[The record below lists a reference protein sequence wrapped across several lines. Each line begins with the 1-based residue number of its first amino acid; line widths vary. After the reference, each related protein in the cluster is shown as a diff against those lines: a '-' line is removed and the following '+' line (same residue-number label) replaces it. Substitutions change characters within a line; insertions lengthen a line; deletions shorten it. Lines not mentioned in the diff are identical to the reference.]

1 MINKSLFILLIII
14 FLVSVPEGRA
24 DLSDSVKNN
33 EAYKSRYEDTIF
45 GRRYYNIE
53 PVKRHNVFDLM
64 KWYATGKRKKWPE
77 LINTEPYDA
86 PPERHEKSIRYTV
99 VNHATVL
106 IQVDGVNILT
116 DPILSMRASMFSWI
130 GPKRCL
136 PPAVSFDQLPHIDVV
151 LISHNHYD
159 HMDISTLERLVKRDN
174 PLILTGLGNK
184 QILKKHG
191 IDNVT
196 ELDWWQNAASGA
208 IEFFFTPAR
217 HFSSRGIADY
227 NLSLWGSFII
237 KTSSGVICFI
247 GDSGYGS
254 FIKEIRKHFGPVTL
268 AFIPIGAYEPAWMM
282 ESIHLTPEEAWQV
295 HKELESDLSVAI
307 HFGTFQLTDEGIN
320 EPAERLLKAVSSDSR
335 TFGKF
340 IVPKFGESIG
350 VSQIE

>member
-1 MINKSLFILLIII
+1 MNKIFWLFLII
-14 FLVSVPEGRA
+14 VSFIVVSESGA
-24 DLSDSVKNN
+24 DFSASAED
-33 EAYKSRYEDTIF
+33 YKSRYEDTIL

-86 PPERHEKSIRYTV
+86 PPERHEKGIRYTV

-116 DPILSMRASMFSWI
+116 DPIWSMRASMFSWI

-136 PPAVSFDQLPHIDVV
+136 PPAVSFDQLPRIDVV

-159 HMDISTLERLVKRDN
+159 HMDIPTLELLVKRDN

-184 QILKKHG
+184 RILKKHG

-237 KTSSGVICFI
+237 KTSNGVICFI

-254 FIKEIRKHFGPVTL
+254 FIKEIRKRFGPVAL

-295 HKELESDLSVAI
+295 HKELESHLSVAI

-340 IVPKFGESIG
+340 IVPKFGKSID